1 MGHWLR
7 KLPGVD
13 KNFIAE
19 HIIPVEALQ
28 EERTRLTKSIV
39 EAETAAVRAAKER
52 WTPVKVSE
60 CHAKYMSK

>member
-39 EAETAAVRAAKER
+39 EAETAAVRAATER